1 SFWWGEASLASA
13 MLAPLAAIYG
23 AVAQARLARRG
34 RRAGAP
40 VVCIGNFTVG
50 GAGKTPTALVVA
62 RMLAAAG
69 ERPVFLSRG
78 YGGTLAGPVLVG
90 PTRHRAQGV
99 GDQPAPPA
107 RTRPHQRARAR
118 GQGRHH

>member
-1 SFWWGEASLASA
+1 MGEPSFWWGEASLASA
-13 MLAPLAAIYG
+13 MFAPLAAIYG

-69 ERPVFLSRG
+69 ERPGFLSRG
-78 YGGTLAGPVLVG
+78 YGGTPAGPRPVHLT
-90 PTRHRAQGV
+90 PPRAP
-99 GDQPAPPA
+99 D
-107 RTRPHQRARAR
+107 R
-118 GQGRHH
+118 GGEP